1 MVTVDRHGSD
11 VQESGSPRSPCVSQG
26 CSPQR
31 WCVWLRG
38 RGSRRR
44 PSSGRTIGP
53 GDAHSPPEQ
62 NRTCKTTFASQTEKH
77 QKNTIIRIIIMDM
90 RGSNNI
96 QKMHPGKFYE
106 MLLYVASLHVNMS
119 EYIHLEH
126 KQWFPPQCQVITW
139 QMH

>member
-1 MVTVDRHGSD
+1 MVTADRHGSG
-11 VQESGSPRSPCVSQG
+11 VRESSSPRSPCVSQG

-62 NRTCKTTFASQTEKH
+62 NRTCKTTFCIPNREASE
-77 QKNTIIRIIIMDM
+77 NTIIRIIIMDI

-96 QKMHPGKFYE
+96 QNASWKVYE